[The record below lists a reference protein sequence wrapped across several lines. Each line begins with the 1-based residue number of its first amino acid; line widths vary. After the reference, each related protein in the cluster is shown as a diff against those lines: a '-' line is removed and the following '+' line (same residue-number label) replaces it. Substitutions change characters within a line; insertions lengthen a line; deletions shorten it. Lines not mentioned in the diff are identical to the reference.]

1 MILGKVL
8 DIFGGSVLYNF
19 FSIYCKN
26 LCRVA
31 CFCADAA
38 DIYLS
43 HLGFFGDSNSQKKQM
58 TFFAPFQTCFGH
70 LHHFSFVLFCN
81 LRNME
86 IKKSNTKTVQTV
98 Q

>member
-1 MILGKVL
+1 MAAFYI
-8 DIFGGSVLYNF
+8 IFSPYTVKIF
-19 FSIYCKN
+19 
-26 LCRVA
+26 A
-31 CFCADAA
+31 ECFCADAA

-81 LRNME
+81 LRNIE